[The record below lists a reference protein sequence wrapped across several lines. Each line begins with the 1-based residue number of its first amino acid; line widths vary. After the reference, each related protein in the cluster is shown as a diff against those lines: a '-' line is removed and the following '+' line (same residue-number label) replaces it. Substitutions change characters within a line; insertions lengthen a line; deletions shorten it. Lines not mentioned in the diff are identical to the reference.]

1 MNTRI
6 VSLLVVFMGSAN
18 LQAASESIIWQAGD
32 NNLKNTMLVSCKIK
46 KDLYQLLIK
55 SRR

>member
-6 VSLLVVFMGSAN
+6 VSLLAVSMASVN
-18 LQAASESIIWQAGD
+18 LQAASENIIWQAGD
-32 NNLKNTMLVSCKIK
+32 NNLKNTILVSCKIK
-46 KDLYQLLIK
+46 KDLCQLLIK